1 LQKLFDA
8 GFNCILP
15 KIPNERPFDT
25 AKITLLVGKLSVYI
39 QGSCCINLRFYAK
52 VTLTKKTGE
61 RMNSFKT
68 ALFVVLVALV
78 VVIPYGNASA
88 GQVWTKCHITCRCLQ
103 DNSVGNFLFN
113 IPLDTTPDVGFDAD
127 LACNQYAYRTCADG
141 CNGTKFSY
149 TYQVTS
155 P

>member
-1 LQKLFDA
+1 MRHA
-8 GFNCILP
+8 GVLAEYRAYASYLSPTGGRGFFPRITEWIL
-15 KIPNERPFDT
+15 
-25 AKITLLVGKLSVYI
+25 YI

-52 VTLTKKTGE
+52 VALTKKTGE

-68 ALFVVLVALV
+68 ALFVVLVALLV
-78 VVIPYGNASA
+78 IIPYGNASA